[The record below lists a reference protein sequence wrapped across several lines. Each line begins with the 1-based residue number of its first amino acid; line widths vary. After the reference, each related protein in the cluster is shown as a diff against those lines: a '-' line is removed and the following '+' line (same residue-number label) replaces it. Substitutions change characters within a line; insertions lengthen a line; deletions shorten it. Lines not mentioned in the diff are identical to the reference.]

1 MVFSTPLFMYIFL
14 PIGLFLY
21 YLTPAKF
28 RNLTLLLSSLIFYFW
43 GEQIFV
49 LIMVASIFIDYTHG
63 LLVEKFKEQGKD
75 TLAKCAVAS
84 SILFNL
90 ALLSYFKYTNLLVD
104 TLQNFGHSG
113 FEDFVSIHLP
123 IGISFYTF
131 QTMSYTVDVYR
142 GDAKAQRNI
151 INFGAF
157 VTLFPQ
163 LIAGPILKYK
173 DLGDQL
179 DSRTHSLSSFV
190 SGIEIF
196 IIGLC
201 KKVLIANSMGQ
212 LWDNYLYMPSA
223 ELSVMGAWLG
233 VVAVT
238 FQIYFDFSGYSDMA
252 VGLGRMMGFQFSGN
266 FNYPYI
272 SRSITDFWRRWHIS
286 LSSWFREYLYIPLGG
301 NRRAKG
307 RVIFN
312 LFVVWAATGI
322 WHGASWNF
330 LLWGL
335 YFFVILV
342 IEREFLGK
350 LLEKSPKFVG
360 HLYAIFL
367 ILISW
372 TIFFIED
379 FSDMGLY
386 LRGMFG
392 LTGISFV
399 NTEFLY
405 RFQSNFIL
413 LLVACVAAT
422 PIPKTLFCKMKEETR
437 LTIAPVLMLLGLLIS
452 TAYLVDGSYNPFLY
466 FRH

>member
-1 MVFSTPLFMYIFL
+1 MIFSTPLFLTIFL
-14 PIGLFLY
+14 PICLALY
-21 YLTPAKF
+21 YLTPPRF
-28 RNLTLLLSSLIFYFW
+28 RNFTLLCASLLFYFW

-49 LIMVASIFIDYTHG
+49 LIMVASILIDYTHG
-63 LLVEKFKEQGKD
+63 LLVEKFKNQGKD

-90 ALLSYFKYTNLLVD
+90 CLLGYFKYTNLFVE
-104 TLQNFGHSG
+104 TLQNFGMTG
-113 FEDFVSIHLP
+113 AMEFATIHLP

-173 DLGDQL
+173 DLGAQL
-179 DSRTHSLSSFV
+179 DARTHKLSRFV

-196 IIGLC
+196 IIGLS
-201 KKVLIANSMGQ
+201 KKVLLANAMGWLWEQYQQ
-212 LWDNYLYMPSA
+212 LPTNQ
-223 ELSVMGAWLG
+223 LSVLGAWLG
-233 VVAVT
+233 VLAFT

-252 VGLGRMMGFQFSGN
+252 VGLGRMLGFEFSGN

-272 SRSITDFWRRWHIS
+272 SKSITDFWRRWHIS

-301 NRRAKG
+301 NRKSKG
-307 RVIFN
+307 RVMFN
-312 LFVVWAATGI
+312 LFLVWAATGF

-335 YFFVILV
+335 YFFVLLI

-350 LLEKSPKFVG
+350 VLSKAPTFLG
-360 HLYAIFL
+360 HCYTLFF

-372 TIFFIED
+372 TIFAIED
-379 FSDMGLY
+379 FARLGEY
-386 LRGMFG
+386 LKVMFG
-392 LTGISFV
+392 FGAVPPIDERFV
-399 NTEFLY
+399 YYFFSYLP
-405 RFQSNFIL
+405 
-413 LLVACVAAT
+413 LLVVASIAST
-422 PIPKTLFCKMKEETR
+422 PFPKKQFHKLKESVQM
-437 LTIAPVLMLLGLLIS
+437 PLGLFLMFLGLVVS
-452 TAYLVDGSYNPFLY
+452 LAYLVDSSYNPFLY
-466 FRH
+466 ARF